1 LYKSEGEMYPHVA
14 QWLRHLLAQKFR
26 HSTVVVED
34 TSKKVL
40 SRFLVERGLHE
51 LFRDYQTY
59 EIQVDVTGVVHN
71 GKTAGLAFIECK
83 LDKISLRD
91 LSQLLGYSRVAT
103 PLVSIII
110 SPEGISDAIN
120 LLFNTHRRNDI
131 LSYGDKGCIRI
142 ARWDENKRDI
152 NMQTLIP
159 KGGLF

>member
-1 LYKSEGEMYPHVA
+1 MYKSEGEMYPHVA
-14 QWLRHLLAQKFR
+14 QWLRHLLTQKFE

-51 LFRDYQTY
+51 LFPEYQTF
-59 EIQVDVTGVVHN
+59 EIQVDVTGVVYN

-83 LDKISLRD
+83 LDKMSLRD

-103 PLVSIII
+103 PIVSIMV

-120 LLFNTHRRNDI
+120 LLFNTHRRYDI

-142 ARWDENKRDI
+142 AKWDENKRDI
-152 NMQTLIP
+152 NMQTLVP
-159 KGGLF
+159 RGRLF